1 MAKFTGGTTEP
12 IDFSHLDFDIQ
23 LQDLAGGTVENATKT
38 QFQRTDTP
46 VDFYEFFGTGF
57 AFAGDILTA
66 GTINHI
72 TATQTGDQIWDVSG
86 FSISAAAFNTFVAK
100 HDDQGF
106 LGAVFVGN
114 DSLSGSTLADNL
126 LAYKG
131 NDSVDGGAGN
141 DTIDGGDGND
151 SIQGGAG
158 GDSLIGGIGN
168 DTIDGGTG
176 DDSMAGGAGNDT
188 YFVDSISDV
197 VKDLLGAAGGIDTVV
212 VAGINTGVL
221 PPSGT
226 AAFGDIENLTLAALG
241 GTINGIGNEIA
252 NKIAGNE
259 LDNVLAGNGGN
270 DTLIGGKGNDDL
282 VGAAD
287 NDSLDGGD
295 GNDTLEGGDGKDSMA
310 GGAGDDT
317 YVVNDPGDKVTET
330 LANDKGGGIDTVQ
343 SSITYTLGTNLDNLL
358 LTAGANI
365 NGTGNT
371 LDNVLTGNTGNN
383 KILGLVG
390 NDSLAGGDGNDTL
403 DGGTN
408 TVGHGD
414 TMAGGKND
422 DTYVLD
428 VPADMVIEN
437 LNEGTDTVQAPFDID
452 LNNDTLYGNIE
463 NATLLGTKAINAI
476 GDSGNNVLTG
486 NTIGNVL
493 TGNDGND
500 VLDGGKG
507 NDTLHGGA
515 GDDVYVIDS
524 AKDVIDTLDELA
536 SGDKN
541 DKVRASISV
550 DLNLP
555 AFLGIEHVELTGT
568 AALNATGRDAENNIL
583 TGNAGNNTLD
593 GRGGDDTMTGG
604 AGNDTYFVDSVKDVT
619 TEDPSA
625 GIDTVISKVT
635 WGLDDNFENLTLA
648 NDAPNLNIDGF
659 GNGGAN
665 KITGNDGNNFLSG
678 GLGVDTM
685 IGGLGDDT
693 YFVTDSTEVV
703 TKSVTKEKGGGTDT
717 VQTIASFVLGT
728 NLDNLEL
735 LGGAKISGTGNAL
748 NNLITDKG
756 GGHNTIL
763 GLAGNDTVVAN
774 AGDDRIDGGTGDD
787 SMSGGAGDDTYL
799 VDSLKDIVDETGG
812 SGTDQ
817 VNSTVS
823 FNLAANGTTVLGD
836 FENLVLLGSAAISG
850 TGNAFNNIIKGNSG
864 ANTLDGKAGADTMF
878 GGLGNDTYI
887 VDSSNVDA
895 NGKFVA
901 KQGDST
907 QELDQGTG
915 GTDTVISTASYAL
928 LGFNENLTL
937 VEGSGAIFG
946 IGNTSANKIIG
957 NSNDNTLDGGQNSD
971 TLFGGGGK
979 DSLTGGNFN
988 DSLDGGDGNDT
999 MDGGV
1004 GADHMNGGKGDDTYF
1019 VDNTGDVVTD
1029 TLPGADGGIDTVNSS
1044 VSFTLAATLEN
1055 LVLTGTTPI
1064 NGTGNALDNQIT
1076 GNSGV
1081 NKLMGLDGND
1091 TIDAGDGNDTITGGK
1106 GNDSI
1111 IGGSGGDVA
1120 IFSGKFSDYT
1130 IDDSKQLQGIIIVTD
1145 KRGVDGTDTL
1155 FLVDRLQFSDQTKS
1169 YNSPPTDIT
1178 VSPQAVT
1185 ENAQGAV
1192 IGTIT
1197 VADPDPTDT
1206 FKLSL
1211 DDARFEIVASQLKLK
1226 AGESLDFEDAHSVTV
1241 NITAVDPT
1249 GASLTKGVVINVN
1262 DAPTGSGQDGYFT
1275 GATVFADT
1283 LNKNGFLDNG
1293 EPTATTN
1300 VIGRYE
1306 LAGSAVPI
1314 GLVGGIDIATGLAFQ
1329 GVLRAPSGS
1338 TVITPLSTLLVD
1350 FALPNNPTASLQA
1363 TLLTR
1368 LGLTLP
1374 AGTTLGTYDPTAQTV
1389 AGGSGARA
1397 AFAISEE
1404 LMNTAVMTAAV
1415 IVGFDNTVTTQ
1426 VAFDAAFRAMATQI
1440 LNSNGAVVNFT
1451 DPGTLS
1457 TIVEN
1462 ANLLVG
1468 DPDLSLPGNASILAN
1483 AGAVIAALNAAVAGT
1498 GGATATDFLT
1508 NVAAADIVAQHA
1520 AALALTDVANG
1531 GPPVDLTPFTNA
1543 TNLANLITAAHGQV
1557 GTVFATL
1564 VNGTINADT
1573 VTLTAANDAYDAQG
1587 GADKISGDGGNDTLF
1602 GGAGNDTLD
1611 GGIGN
1616 DMLLGGWGNDFDR
1629 RRQRHRHG
1637 RLQRQVR
1644 RLHGDAEPGW
1654 HHHRHPQRLDHQ
1666 QQRRNGHA
1674 QRYRNHPVRR
1684 PVEVVQPGAGDHG
1697 HHRLLDRGEHDPG
1710 GDHHRN
1716 GSQSRRQGHIQ
1727 HHRRR
1732 RCGAVQYR
1740 REYRS
1745 PELQV
1750 GAGLREPGRQ
1760 RQEQRLRRHRDR
1772 EGYRRTV
1779 VGPAG
1784 NHGHSN
1790 RRQRPAG
1797 HHEQRRRRDGQRFG
1811 RGKPERGDDGRR
1823 DRPGQGRDHLQHH
1836 RRARFE
1842 PVHDRQQGRG
1852 AHLQLESRFRESDR
1866 QRQGQRLQRDS
1877 AGVGRE
1883 ADGHAGDCGHGDE
1896 RQRCAGVHLGHGV
1909 LDRREFEDSH
1919 HGLCE
1924 RPGQGHA
1931 DLQRRRRVGQVGVL
1945 DRRKY
1950 GRAQFHQCT
1959 EFRELDRQRPQQ
1971 CLRRDRAGVG
1981 WERRRHDTG
1990 DRRHGQRHQRGADY

>member
-1 MAKFTGGTTEP
+1 V
-12 IDFSHLDFDIQ
+12 L
-23 LQDLAGGTVENATKT
+23 
-38 QFQRTDTP
+38 
-46 VDFYEFFGTGF
+46 
-57 AFAGDILTA
+57 
-66 GTINHI
+66 
-72 TATQTGDQIWDVSG
+72 
-86 FSISAAAFNTFVAK
+86 
-100 HDDQGF
+100 
-106 LGAVFVGN
+106 
-114 DSLSGSTLADNL
+114 
-126 LAYKG
+126 
-131 NDSVDGGAGN
+131 
-141 DTIDGGDGND
+141 DTI
-151 SIQGGAG
+151 
-158 GDSLIGGIGN
+158 
-168 DTIDGGTG
+168 
-176 DDSMAGGAGNDT
+176 
-188 YFVDSISDV
+188 
-197 VKDLLGAAGGIDTVV
+197 
-212 VAGINTGVL
+212 
-221 PPSGT
+221 
-226 AAFGDIENLTLAALG
+226 
-241 GTINGIGNEIA
+241 
-252 NKIAGNE
+252 
-259 LDNVLAGNGGN
+259 
-270 DTLIGGKGNDDL
+270 
-282 VGAAD
+282 
-287 NDSLDGGD
+287 
-295 GNDTLEGGDGKDSMA
+295 
-310 GGAGDDT
+310 
-317 YVVNDPGDKVTET
+317 
-330 LANDKGGGIDTVQ
+330 
-343 SSITYTLGTNLDNLL
+343 
-358 LTAGANI
+358 
-365 NGTGNT
+365 GTGNT
-371 LDNVLTGNTGNN
+371 LNNTITGNTGNN

-414 TMAGGKND
+414 TMAGGKGD
-422 DTYVLD
+422 DTFILD
-428 VPADMVIEN
+428 VAADVVIEN
-437 LNEGTDTVQAPFDID
+437 PGEGTQDTVQAPFDID

-476 GDSGNNVLTG
+476 GDAGNNALTG

-507 NDTLHGGA
+507 NDTLTGGV

-524 AKDVIDTLDELA
+524 AKDFIQELG
-536 SGDKN
+536 GDKN
-541 DKVRASISV
+541 DKVRASITV

-678 GLGVDTM
+678 GLDIDTM
-685 IGGLGDDT
+685 IGGKGDDT
-693 YFVTDSTEVV
+693 YFVTDSKEVV
-703 TKSVTKEKGGGTDT
+703 TESLTNDKGGGIDT
-717 VQTIASFVLGT
+717 VQSIASFVLGT

-735 LGGAKISGTGNAL
+735 LGGLAISGTGNAL

-756 GGHNTIL
+756 GGNNTIL
-763 GLAGNDTVVAN
+763 GLAGNDTVIAN
-774 AGDDRIDGGTGDD
+774 GGSDRIDGGTGDD

-823 FNLAANGTTVLGD
+823 FSLVNSPTVLGD
-836 FENLVLLGSAAISG
+836 FENLLLLGSAAIKG
-850 TGNAFNNIIKGNSG
+850 TGNDFNNVIQGNTG
-864 ANTLDGKAGADTMF
+864 ANTLDGGKGADTLF

-901 KQGDST
+901 GQGDST
-907 QELDQGTG
+907 QELNQGTG

-928 LGFNENLTL
+928 LPFNENLTL

-971 TLFGGGGK
+971 TLFGGGGN
-979 DSLTGGNFN
+979 DSLTGGAFN
-988 DSLDGGDGNDT
+988 DSLDGGDGNDI

-1004 GADHMNGGKGDDTYF
+1004 GADRMNGGKGNDIYF

-1055 LVLTGTTPI
+1055 LILTGTTPI

-1081 NKLMGLDGND
+1081 NKLTGLDGND
-1091 TIDAGDGNDTITGGK
+1091 TIDAGDGNDTIIGGK

-1130 IDDSKQLQGIIIVTD
+1130 IDDSKQLEGIIIVTD

-1178 VSPQAVT
+1178 VSPKAVT

-1211 DDARFEIVASQLKLK
+1211 DDARFEIVANQLKLK

-1249 GASLTKGVVINVN
+1249 GASLTKGVVINVT
-1262 DAPTGSGQDGYFT
+1262 DAPTGSGQDGYFA
-1275 GATVFADT
+1275 GATVFTDT
-1283 LNKNGFLDNG
+1283 NKSGFLDSG

-1314 GLVGGIDIATGLAFQ
+1314 GLVGGTDIATGLAFQ
-1329 GVLRAPSGS
+1329 GVLRAPSGAS
-1338 TVITPLSTLLVD
+1338 VITPLSTLLVD
-1350 FALPNNPTASLQA
+1350 FTGSQA
-1363 TLLTR
+1363 TLLAR

-1374 AGTTLGTYDPTAQTV
+1374 GGTNLGTYDPTAQTV
-1389 AGGSGARA
+1389 TGASGDRA

-1426 VAFDAAFRAMATQI
+1426 VAFDAVFRAIATQI
-1440 LNSNGAVVNFT
+1440 SNSGGAVVNLA
-1451 DPGTLS
+1451 DAGTLS

-1468 DPDLSLPGNASILAN
+1468 DPDLSLPANASILTN
-1483 AGAVIAALNAAVAGT
+1483 ASNVIAALNGAVHDMSVAAGV
-1498 GGATATDFLT
+1498 TATDFLT

-1543 TNLANLITAAHGQV
+1543 TNLGNLITAAHSQV

-1564 VNGTINADT
+1564 VNGTIGADT

-1587 GADKISGDGGNDTLF
+1587 GADKVSGDGGNDTLF
-1602 GGAGNDTLD
+1602 GGSGNDTLD
-1611 GGIGN
+1611 GGVGN
-1616 DMLLGGWGNDFDR
+1616 DMLLGGWGNDSI
-1629 RRQRHRHG
+1629 
-1637 RLQRQVR
+1637 
-1644 RLHGDAEPGW
+1644 
-1654 HHHRHPQRLDHQ
+1654 
-1666 QQRRNGHA
+1666 
-1674 QRYRNHPVRR
+1674 
-1684 PVEVVQPGAGDHG
+1684 AG
-1697 HHRLLDRGEHDPG
+1697 
-1710 GDHHRN
+1710 
-1716 GSQSRRQGHIQ
+1716 GSGT
-1727 HHRRR
+1727 
-1732 RCGAVQYR
+1732 
-1740 REYRS
+1740 
-1745 PELQV
+1745 
-1750 GAGLREPGRQ
+1750 
-1760 RQEQRLRRHRDR
+1760 D
-1772 EGYRRTV
+1772 TV
-1779 VGPAG
+1779 VY
-1784 NHGHSN
+1784 S
-1790 RRQRPAG
+1790 
-1797 HHEQRRRRDGQRFG
+1797 
-1811 RGKPERGDDGRR
+1811 GK
-1823 DRPGQGRDHLQHH
+1823 
-1836 RRARFE
+1836 F
-1842 PVHDRQQGRG
+1842 
-1852 AHLQLESRFRESDR
+1852 
-1866 QRQGQRLQRDS
+1866 
-1877 AGVGRE
+1877 
-1883 ADGHAGDCGHGDE
+1883 AD
-1896 RQRCAGVHLGHGV
+1896 
-1909 LDRREFEDSH
+1909 
-1919 HGLCE
+1919 
-1924 RPGQGHA
+1924 
-1931 DLQRRRRVGQVGVL
+1931 
-1945 DRRKY
+1945 
-1950 GRAQFHQCT
+1950 
-1959 EFRELDRQRPQQ
+1959 
-1971 CLRRDRAGVG
+1971 
-1981 WERRRHDTG
+1981 
-1990 DRRHGQRHQRGADY
+1990 